1 MFRPKA
7 EQYAVCYRRRQPLPG
22 GHYRGRRGL
31 AFGYHRPKASG
42 SKDRRSET
50 GEDSGPAR
58 RSTRSTGAELIP
70 FFFLSLAHGSSVYSP
85 TGSVQRVDR
94 AVLARSKSS
103 SRAGQV
109 RSGYPKGM
117 KREPGRVHGAG
128 PRSGRG
134 VGCRRCSRSRK
145 PRGLSLHAQTR
156 RRSISLTHPPTCFA
170 QEYRQ
175 ATWRWQRKGDTPKV
189 PQGQESLATRRRK
202 R

>member
-1 MFRPKA
+1 MLIVTGGGNR
-7 EQYAVCYRRRQPLPG
+7 YR

-31 AFGYHRPKASG
+31 AFGYYRPKASG

-50 GEDSGPAR
+50 GEDSGSAR

-85 TGSVQRVDR
+85 TGSVQRVEAHAPQGSTCEIKKFKPGRSSQEWLPERHEAGAKKDPWGR
-94 AVLARSKSS
+94 SAERAGCGLQAVLPQQKATW
-103 SRAGQV
+103 A
-109 RSGYPKGM
+109 
-117 KREPGRVHGAG
+117 EF
-128 PRSGRG
+128 
-134 VGCRRCSRSRK
+134 
-145 PRGLSLHAQTR
+145 TR
-156 RRSISLTHPPTCFA
+156 RRSISLTHPPTCSA

-189 PQGQESLATRRRK
+189 PQGQKSLATRRRK